1 MHPADP
7 KDQRIAELERLV
19 AQLIAENRELRAR
32 LDMNSS
38 NSSKPPS
45 SDGPGVSR
53 GEKPKTGRSRGGQPG
68 HKGNKRSLLPP
79 DKVNKFVD
87 SRPSN
92 CGRCD
97 RPLEGD
103 DPYPRRR
110 QIIELPPVAPQ
121 VTEIRYH
128 ALCCPDCG
136 VVTRA
141 PEPPGLPRGAF
152 GPRLLSIVTLLTG
165 KFGVSK
171 RGAREFLSDV
181 LGVDLAVGSISKAE
195 AIVSESI
202 APAVEEA
209 RAYVR
214 TQHSANLDET
224 GWREAAQRAWLW
236 IATTALVAVFTIS
249 RSRGSQV
256 AKELV
261 GEDFEGIVSSDR
273 WSAYTWLPLEQRQI
287 CWAHLKR
294 DFKALSEF
302 DGPGASIGAA
312 LLTET
317 ERMFE
322 WWARVRDG
330 TLRRDE
336 FQRRMRAV
344 KREVGDLLV
353 EGEVCPD
360 GKVAGICHKIL
371 SVEPALWTFVDVE
384 GIEPTN
390 NLAERDLRRAVL
402 WRKSCFGTD
411 SETGSRYAERILT
424 ITKTLRK
431 QNRHV
436 LEFLTQS
443 VEASIRGAPGP
454 SLLPSMRAAEAAA

>member
-1 MHPADP
+1 
-7 KDQRIAELERLV
+7 V
-19 AQLIAENRELRAR
+19 AQLIAENRELKAR

-53 GEKPKTGRSRGGQPG
+53 GEKPKTGRRRGGQPG
-68 HKGNKRSLLPP
+68 HKGSRRSLLPP
-79 DKVNKFVD
+79 DKVDAFIE
-87 SRPSN
+87 SRPEA
-92 CGRCD
+92 CGRCSKV
-97 RPLEGD
+97 LFGD
-103 DPYPRRR
+103 DPNPRRR
-110 QIIELPPVAPQ
+110 QIVELPPVAPH
-121 VTEIRYH
+121 VTEVVYH

-136 VVTRA
+136 MVTRA

-181 LGVDLAVGSISKAE
+181 LGVNLAVGSISKAE
-195 AIVSESI
+195 AIVSDSV
-202 APAVEEA
+202 AAAVEEA

-214 TQHSANLDET
+214 AQPSANLDET

-249 RSRGSQV
+249 RSRGSHV

-261 GEDFEGIVSSDR
+261 GEGFQGIVCSDR
-273 WSAYTWLPLEQRQI
+273 WSAYTWLSLEQRQI

-294 DFKALSEF
+294 DFKGLSELE
-302 DGPGASIGAA
+302 GPGAAIGAA
-312 LLTET
+312 LLAET
-317 ERMFE
+317 ERMFK

-330 TLRRDE
+330 TLQRDR

-344 KREVGDLLV
+344 ERKVGDLLV

-360 GKVAGICHKIL
+360 AKVAGMCLKIR
-371 SVEPALWTFVDVE
+371 SVESALWTFVTTE

-424 ITKTLRK
+424 TTKTLRK
-431 QNRHV
+431 QDRHV

-443 VEASIRGAPGP
+443 VEAAIRGVPGP
-454 SLLPSMRAAEAAA
+454 SLLPTTTPVAAAA